1 MASSPNIVNNGN
13 LFVYVTEQPEKQ
25 YTCQLVLSYLSFV
38 LFLCLLKF
46 DFQFGQVEI
55 VAACLIEHYPHKLS
69 RFRELVVLVLCILLF
84 LMGLSCVTNV
94 SY

>member
-1 MASSPNIVNNGN
+1 MNLMTLSS
-13 LFVYVTEQPEKQ
+13 
-25 YTCQLVLSYLSFV
+25 QLVVPYSPVV

-69 RFRELVVLVLCILLF
+69 RFRELVVLVFCVLLF
-84 LMGLSCVTNV
+84 VMGLSCVTNV
-94 SY
+94 S